1 MIISEK
7 IMSLRK
13 KMGWSQ
19 EDLANELNVSRQSV
33 SKWETGASIP
43 DMNKVIQMSDLFGVT
58 TDYLLRD
65 NFDDDLNQ
73 QAGIE
78 HLVKTESIKKDYQS
92 EDRYYVTMEESDA
105 YLEMEKKNGLEIGFG
120 VALCIWSSILVVI
133 LMSISESNPS
143 VVSEKVA
150 ESAGVTVLFIM
161 IALAVYIF
169 ITRGGRSKKY
179 DYIEKEIIQLEYG
192 VEASVKRKKESFDPV
207 GTSQIAVGIG
217 IILLGVIPTVVAS
230 SLSSNEVYI
239 GISAGLMLFF
249 IGLGVMLIIR
259 ASVIKSSFKKL
270 LEEEDYRRTEKL
282 VKKEIGW
289 LSPVYFSVVTALY
302 LGYSFITNRWDHS
315 WIIWPVAG
323 TLYSAIYAYM
333 TRKVK
338 DRMDIK

>member
-13 KMGWSQ
+13 KMGCSQ

-105 YLEMEKKNGLEIGFG
+105 YLEMERKNGLEIGFG

-133 LMSISESNPS
+133 LMSISESKPS
-143 VVSEKVA
+143 VISEQVA
-150 ESAGVTVLFIM
+150 ESVGVTVLFIM

-179 DYIEKEIIQLEYG
+179 NYIENEIIQLEYG
-192 VEASVKRKKESFDPV
+192 VEASIKRKKETFDPV
-207 GTSQIAVGIG
+207 GTSQIAIGIG

-270 LEEEDYRRTEKL
+270 LEEDYRRTEKL

>member
-78 HLVKTESIKKDYQS
+78 HLMKTESIKKDYQS

-105 YLEMEKKNGLEIGFG
+105 YLEMERKNGLEIGFG

-133 LMSISESNPS
+133 LMSISESKPS
-143 VVSEKVA
+143 VISEQV
-150 ESAGVTVLFIM
+150 
-161 IALAVYIF
+161 
-169 ITRGGRSKKY
+169 RS
-179 DYIEKEIIQLEYG
+179 EERRVGKECR
-192 VEASVKRKKESFDPV
+192 SR
-207 GTSQIAVGIG
+207 
-217 IILLGVIPTVVAS
+217 
-230 SLSSNEVYI
+230 
-239 GISAGLMLFF
+239 
-249 IGLGVMLIIR
+249 
-259 ASVIKSSFKKL
+259 
-270 LEEEDYRRTEKL
+270 
-282 VKKEIGW
+282 W
-289 LSPVYFSVVTALY
+289 SP
-302 LGYSFITNRWDHS
+302 
-315 WIIWPVAG
+315 
-323 TLYSAIYAYM
+323 
-333 TRKVK
+333 
-338 DRMDIK
+338 